1 MVNYPLTSKTVL
13 IKAFSP
19 LRLTV
24 FKPYSFTNVL
34 TLWTLKKIESMLESL
49 KFLKMMKKDFGEY
62 IIRAITVRD
71 NLNLWDDKGTHTQR
85 LLKRSL
91 IDFLCRIQN
100 AECLRTST

>member
-1 MVNYPLTSKTVL
+1 MD
-13 IKAFSP
+13 F
-19 LRLTV
+19 
-24 FKPYSFTNVL
+24 
-34 TLWTLKKIESMLESL
+34 KKIESMLESL

-100 AECLRTST
+100 AECLRTSTKYYEQISSDYFLNPNQVSIGFV